1 MANKAKNTQTTII
14 DSTANKVL
22 GVATKANDIALSTTE
37 KVAMKSISLTEK
49 GVGLS
54 SKIVKKGLKASAKN
68 QELVFNT
75 LETVKG
81 KAAKFLPKFK

>member
-1 MANKAKNTQTTII
+1 MATKTKKTKTKIIETTANKA
-14 DSTANKVL
+14 L
-22 GVATKANDIALSTTE
+22 GLATKANDLALSTTE

-49 GVGLS
+49 GIGLS
-54 SKIVKKGLKASAKN
+54 SKVLKKGLKASAKN
-68 QELVFNT
+68 QEFVFNK

>member
-1 MANKAKNTQTTII
+1 MATKTKKTETTII
-14 DSTANKVL
+14 DTTANKAL
-22 GVATKANDIALSTTE
+22 GLATKANDLALSTTE

-49 GVGLS
+49 GIGLS
-54 SKIVKKGLKASAKN
+54 SKVVKKALKASAKN

-81 KAAKFLPKFK
+81 KAAKFLPKSK

>member
-1 MANKAKNTQTTII
+1 MATKKTKTTII
-14 DSTANKVL
+14 DTTANKVL
-22 GVATKANDIALSTTE
+22 GLATKANDLALSTTE

-49 GVGLS
+49 GIGLS

-68 QELVFNT
+68 QDFVFDT
-75 LETVKG
+75 LEIVKG

>member
-1 MANKAKNTQTTII
+1 MATKAKKTQTTII
-14 DSTANKVL
+14 DTATKKAL
-22 GVATKANDIALSTTE
+22 GLATKANDLALSTTE

-49 GVGLS
+49 SLGFS
-54 SKIVKKGLKASAKN
+54 SKVVKKGLKASAKN

>member
-1 MANKAKNTQTTII
+1 MVTKTKKTQTTII
-14 DSTANKVL
+14 DTTANKAL
-22 GVATKANDIALSTTE
+22 ELATKVNDIAISTTE

-49 GVGLS
+49 SLGFS
-54 SKIVKKGLKASAKN
+54 SKVVKKGLKASAKN

>member
-1 MANKAKNTQTTII
+1 MATKTKKTQKTIIDTTANKA
-14 DSTANKVL
+14 L
-22 GVATKANDIALSTTE
+22 GLATKANDLALSTTE

-49 GVGLS
+49 GIALS
-54 SKIVKKGLKASAKN
+54 SKIAKKGLKASAKN
-68 QELVFNT
+68 QDLIFDT